1 MKLFSEKEIE
11 TIYIK
16 YIVKNKKYFE
26 RFNAIDQYLSAN
38 ELEKYKR
45 LDVPR
50 IISIIDFKEWINKY
64 NITKINKLL
73 YTCEQDLEL
82 PYIEYNKST
91 LLKYPPHDLH
101 NFELP
106 EKNYDFVI
114 FNQTLEH
121 LYNPFLAVK
130 NLYDHTNNNGFLYTT
145 VPTIN
150 IPHMTPIHFWGITP
164 IGLCLLMLSV
174 GFEILE
180 CGYWGNKK
188 YIEYIFNKNDW
199 PGYEQIST
207 NFSLPHDPVSQ
218 AQTWILVKKYEKL

>member
-26 RFNAIDQYLSAN
+26 RFNSIDQYLSAN

-82 PYIEYNKST
+82 PYIEYNEST
-91 LLKYPPHDLH
+91 LLSYPPHDLH

-106 EKNYDFVI
+106 QKNYDFVI

-130 NLYDHTNNNGFLYTT
+130 NLYDHTKTNGFLYTT

-207 NFSLPHDPVSQ
+207 NFFLPHDPVSQ
-218 AQTWILVKKYEKL
+218 AQTWILVKKI